1 MRQKVEIEQKLD
13 SSLFLLN
20 WKCLFTEFLGKEE
33 GVEMQ
38 MLIEF
43 VRVEEVGGNCGF
55 DIFTIG

>member
-1 MRQKVEIEQKLD
+1 MEIEQKLD
-13 SSLFLLN
+13 SPHLYFCSTGNVCSLNF
-20 WKCLFTEFLGKEE
+20 WGKE